1 MLVAHI
7 IVCHQIATRTTNS
20 RMGHTIGQKGP
31 IAIRMAKECVNAADE
46 MSLEQGLLFERRNFH
61 ALFATQDQKEVSGLM
76 FYTCV

>member
-1 MLVAHI
+1 
-7 IVCHQIATRTTNS
+7 
-20 RMGHTIGQKGP
+20 MGHTIGQKGP